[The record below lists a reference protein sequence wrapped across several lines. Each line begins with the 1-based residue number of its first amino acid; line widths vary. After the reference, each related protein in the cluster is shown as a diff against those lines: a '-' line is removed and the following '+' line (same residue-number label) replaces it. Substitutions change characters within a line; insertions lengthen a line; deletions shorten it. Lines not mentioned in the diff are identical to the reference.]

1 MLTIPLLTGACSD
14 DTTKDPAPEPPVA
27 TLPAGTKDDPF
38 GVNDIAGISGQS
50 SVWIRGYVAGAE
62 AGAST
67 MSVGSDK
74 PSRSNIL
81 LASKANEYRPDKCIR
96 VELADNSD
104 IQARLNIV
112 DHPDLVG
119 KKVLLHA
126 DIVSVNNAVCIANI
140 TEQEGGKEPVEN
152 PDPENP
158 DQPDQPDD
166 PTPPVTGNV
175 ELDKLYGYAEGTTG
189 GAGATEAN
197 IHHFN
202 DGDKFQQWL
211 NLREK
216 NKSEVPA
223 IVWLSGRF
231 TKENGRGGS
240 SASPWFDIKRTKNLS
255 IYGTNDFVMENI
267 GFFLNEASNI
277 IIRNIYIKMPKA
289 DNGADGI
296 SMQESNNVWVDH
308 CTFESVNQTKDYEDG
323 SCDVTHQTYNV
334 TVSWCHF
341 IKTQKSCL
349 VGHSNGQTAD
359 TKITVTFHH
368 NFFDLSSSRHPR
380 VRFGRAHVFNNYFN
394 QVTTYGVGSAYGAM
408 VLVEDNCFEGVKLPT
423 DICTYPAKPSGSSW
437 VSNLQG
443 SVAGYLYERGNVFNN
458 KPADATSPYPFTN
471 VEYKAYNGEKLAAPL
486 TYDDFKP
493 SYNYIVD
500 PADRLAEIVPS
511 AAGTGKLSGY
521 ASAPKEADNGGI
533 SGGGTDPGTDPDQPG
548 GSDLGN
554 GWTLLSNGTTQATA
568 VCKGSQLTLTAC
580 GKFESGTQTF
590 GFVYKEVTGNFVATA
605 QVDSYTALKET
616 NQALAGL
623 LVTPD
628 VATASSGDF
637 IHAMAA
643 KGLAKFY
650 YSNRAEAAGK
660 AGKGELSAPEATTGS
675 SPIIRLERS
684 GDTFT
689 ASYSLD
695 GGATFGKEKSVTISG
710 LPDKLLLGLAASSG
724 DSKKTSE
731 AVFSNLK
738 LNGQAVAF
746 E

>member
-1 MLTIPLLTGACSD
+1 MLAIPLLSGACSD
-14 DTTKDPAPEPPVA
+14 DTTKDPDPEPPVA

-62 AGAST
+62 AEAST

-126 DIVSVNNAVCIANI
+126 DIVSVNNTVCIANV

-158 DQPDQPDD
+158 DQPDQPDE
-166 PTPPVTGNV
+166 PTPPITGNV

-394 QVTTYGVGSAYGAM
+394 QVTTYGVGSAYRAM

-443 SVAGYLYERGNVFNN
+443 SVAGYLYERGNV
-458 KPADATSPYPFTN
+458 
-471 VEYKAYNGEKLAAPL
+471 L
-486 TYDDFKP
+486 
-493 SYNYIVD
+493 
-500 PADRLAEIVPS
+500 
-511 AAGTGKLSGY
+511 
-521 ASAPKEADNGGI
+521 
-533 SGGGTDPGTDPDQPG
+533 Q
-548 GSDLGN
+548 
-554 GWTLLSNGTTQATA
+554 Q
-568 VCKGSQLTLTAC
+568 
-580 GKFESGTQTF
+580 
-590 GFVYKEVTGNFVATA
+590 
-605 QVDSYTALKET
+605 
-616 NQALAGL
+616 
-623 LVTPD
+623 
-628 VATASSGDF
+628 
-637 IHAMAA
+637 
-643 KGLAKFY
+643 
-650 YSNRAEAAGK
+650 
-660 AGKGELSAPEATTGS
+660 
-675 SPIIRLERS
+675 
-684 GDTFT
+684 
-689 ASYSLD
+689 
-695 GGATFGKEKSVTISG
+695 
-710 LPDKLLLGLAASSG
+710 
-724 DSKKTSE
+724 
-731 AVFSNLK
+731 
-738 LNGQAVAF
+738 
-746 E
+746 